1 MKVTPLD
8 KEYTVSPDLEI
19 YSETDLRGAVTAVND
34 GFLEISGYEK
44 SELMGKPHSIVRH
57 PDMPKVVFKL
67 LWETLNKH
75 EKMSAI
81 VKNLRK
87 NGEYYW
93 VYSEYEPILKGEEVV
108 GFKSFRKPVPH
119 SAVAAVESLYGR
131 LLAEESTNGVQS
143 AQNMLEIILIKQ
155 DAKSYKA
162 YVDRLYEK
170 ELKGLFGK
178 FFGKLFGRK

>member
-8 KEYTVSPDLEI
+8 KEYTVDSKLDI
-19 YSETDLRGAVTAVND
+19 YSETDTRGTITAVND
-34 GFLEISGYEK
+34 GFLEISGYTE

-93 VYSEYEPILKGEEVV
+93 VYSEYEPIVKDEEVV

-119 SAVAAVESLYGR
+119 SAIEAVEGLYGK
-131 LLAEESTNGVQS
+131 LLAEENANGVQQ
-143 AQNMLEIILIKQ
+143 AQHMLDIILIKQ

-162 YVDRLYEK
+162 YIDRLYEK

-178 FFGKLFGRK
+178 FFKKLFGRK